1 MKKMMK
7 KLIAMAA
14 ALVMI
19 VTLLPAVGTNAAAF
33 GSQNEGTITI
43 IKNGDTADDFLA
55 GAGFSFYR

>member
-19 VTLLPAVGTNAAAF
+19 VTLLPAVGVKATTTF
-33 GSQNEGTITI
+33 PTTKTGTITI
-43 IKNGDTADDFLA
+43 KKTDSNGSEISSVSAK
-55 GAGFSFYR
+55 